1 MAVDIDYYDLLSI
14 PRNATVDAINEA
26 VKKAMRQW
34 RKKTEAADL
43 EIRQSAEQRIKQI
56 EEARATLTDAGRR
69 QAYSSKLEREGVK
82 SAEAVPAAPAG
93 GTWLSKAKEYVG
105 RGAFHPAATPRG
117 RRPRSHLTMRMH
129 GQRAPWQ
136 TRASTGS
143 RTHGMR
149 RSRPLS
155 SSPPTPTTTSTS
167 DRWLRIWA
175 ATSRRLVSTAVLP
188 RLTRHSQCT
197 N

>member
-1 MAVDIDYYDLLSI
+1 MGIRGICGTTDLLAVWWLEFRSLFAESQLGDTTKKDHGWRSTSTTTTFLSV
-14 PRNATVDAINEA
+14 PRNATGDAINEA

-56 EEARATLTDAGRR
+56 EEARATLTDPGRR

-105 RGAFHPAATPRG
+105 RGDFHSAAYAAREATQIAPNDADAWSNALLGKARPKPARG
-117 RRPRSHLTMRMH
+117 R
-129 GQRAPWQ
+129 
-136 TRASTGS
+136 
-143 RTHGMR
+143 
-149 RSRPLS
+149 
-155 SSPPTPTTTSTS
+155 
-167 DRWLRIWA
+167 
-175 ATSRRLVSTAVLP
+175 LV
-188 RLTRHSQCT
+188 
-197 N
+197 